1 MEHGSMQIQRR
12 AVLLVEDEA
21 LIRMM
26 LAVEFEDEGFEVH
39 EASSADE
46 AVTLLEAGL
55 QVAAVI
61 TDVRM
66 PGRMDGIGLTAWL
79 ADHRPG
85 LPVVIISGFV
95 TPSEIAGLNTAVA
108 AVLPK
113 PYKPVDVVKLV
124 AGPVLKSGLVKSHP
138 KG

>member
-1 MEHGSMQIQRR
+1 MRNHKRS
-12 AVLLVEDEA
+12 VLLVEDEA

-26 LAVEFEDEGFEVH
+26 LAVEFEDRGFEIH

-46 AVTLLEAGL
+46 AVILLEAGL
-55 QVAAVI
+55 QVAVVI

-66 PGRMDGIGLTAWL
+66 PGRLDGIGLAAGL

-95 TPSEIAGLNTAVA
+95 TPSEIAGLNPAVA
-108 AVLPK
+108 AILPK
-113 PYKPVDVVKLV
+113 PYKPIDVVALV
-124 AGPVLKSGLVKSHP
+124 AGPVLGGGLAKP
-138 KG
+138 RPDG